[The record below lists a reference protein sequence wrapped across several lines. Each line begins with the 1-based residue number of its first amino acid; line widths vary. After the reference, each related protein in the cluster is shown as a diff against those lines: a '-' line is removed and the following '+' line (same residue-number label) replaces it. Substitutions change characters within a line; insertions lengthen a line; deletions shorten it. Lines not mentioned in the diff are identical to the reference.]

1 MADQEQFYSGSGIP
15 IKNIYTPEDIKDL
28 KYEKDIG
35 VAGQP
40 PFTRGVYPTMYRG
53 RLWTIRRFSGVA
65 TPEDTNKLYRDEM
78 AMGQTGFSM
87 AFDVP
92 TGYGLDSDHPQSW
105 ADVGGD
111 GVAVSSLDDME
122 VCWEG
127 IPIENYGTAIEAGTM
142 AGMPLTAMYYAL
154 AEKRGID
161 LKKLMGTT
169 LNDLTASS
177 TCANNIYQVAP
188 KAQLRMS
195 IDMIEWCTANVPKW
209 HPMCLDSYAYREQG
223 IDAIQ
228 ELGLILA
235 TGIQYIED
243 AKRRN
248 RVPLDQFVRRF
259 AFNMGIH
266 SDFFEE
272 ICKLRAGRRMWYR
285 IVKERYGID
294 DPRCWGFRVH
304 VQSAGCSHTTQE
316 PLNNLMRIGYQML
329 AAVLGGAQST
339 HANGYDE
346 GLCLPTEQ
354 AMLLS
359 IRTGQILQF
368 ETNVI
373 NTVDP
378 LGGSYFVESMTA
390 EIEKRTWDYI
400 KKIEDMGGIA
410 EAISK
415 GWVHKEYEQAMLEH
429 ERKMASGEIPVVGV
443 NMFRQEKEPYKV
455 PIFRPDPQSA
465 DRQIER
471 LKKLKAS
478 RDKSKVAA
486 ALQKLENVSRSDD
499 NMMPAVIEAVK
510 AYATVGEV
518 CDVWRN
524 VFGVWPPPMRI

>member
-15 IKNIYTPEDIKDL
+15 IKNLYTPEDIKDTNP
-28 KYEKDIG
+28 EKDIG
-35 VAGQP
+35 VAGHA

-65 TPEDTNKLYRDEM
+65 TPEDTNKLYKDEM

-92 TGYGLDSDHPQSW
+92 TGYGLDSDDPRAW

-111 GVAVSSLDDME
+111 GVAVSSLEDME
-122 VCWEG
+122 VCWDG
-127 IPIENYGTAIEAGTM
+127 IPIENFGTAIEASTM
-142 AGMPLTAMYYAL
+142 AGMPLTAMYCAM
-154 AEKRGID
+154 AENRGLD
-161 LKKLMGTT
+161 LQKLMGTT

-177 TCANNIYQVAP
+177 TCANNTFQVPP
-188 KAQLRMS
+188 KPQLRMS
-195 IDMIEWCTANVPKW
+195 TDMIEWCTENTPKW

-223 IDAIQ
+223 INAIQ

-248 RVPLDQFVRRF
+248 RVPLDQFIRRF

-272 ICKLRAGRRMWYR
+272 ICKLRAGRRMWYK
-285 IVKERYGID
+285 IVKERYGIEN
-294 DPRCWGFRVH
+294 PKCWGFRVH

-354 AMLLS
+354 SMLLS
-359 IRTGQILQF
+359 IRTGQILQY

-378 LGGSYFVESMTA
+378 LGGSYFVEALTN
-390 EIEKRTWDYI
+390 EIEKRTWEYI
-400 KKIEDMGGIA
+400 KNIEEMGGIA
-410 EAISK
+410 EAIHK
-415 GWVHKEYEQAMLEH
+415 GWVHKEYERAMLEH
-429 ERKMASGEIPVVGV
+429 ENKMASGDIPIVGV
-443 NMFRQEKEPYKV
+443 NIFRQEKEPYNV
-455 PIFRPDPQSA
+455 PIFRLDPQSA

-471 LKKLKAS
+471 LKKLKAG
-478 RDKSKVAA
+478 RDETKLAEG
-486 ALQKLENVSRSDD
+486 LQKLENVCRSDD

-518 CDVWRN
+518 CDVFRN
-524 VFGVWPPPMRI
+524 VFGIWTPPMRV

>member
-1 MADQEQFYSGSGIP
+1 
-15 IKNIYTPEDIKDL
+15 
-28 KYEKDIG
+28 
-35 VAGQP
+35 
-40 PFTRGVYPTMYRG
+40 
-53 RLWTIRRFSGVA
+53 
-65 TPEDTNKLYRDEM
+65 
-78 AMGQTGFSM
+78 
-87 AFDVP
+87 
-92 TGYGLDSDHPQSW
+92 
-105 ADVGGD
+105 
-111 GVAVSSLDDME
+111 
-122 VCWEG
+122 
-127 IPIENYGTAIEAGTM
+127 
-142 AGMPLTAMYYAL
+142 
-154 AEKRGID
+154 
-161 LKKLMGTT
+161 
-169 LNDLTASS
+169 
-177 TCANNIYQVAP
+177 
-188 KAQLRMS
+188 
-195 IDMIEWCTANVPKW
+195 MIEWCTANTSKW

-243 AKRRN
+243 EKRRN

-272 ICKLRAGRRMWYR
+272 ICKLRAGRRMWYK
-285 IVKERYGID
+285 IVKERYGIE
-294 DPRCWGFRVH
+294 DPKCWGFRVH
-304 VQSAGCSHTTQE
+304 VQSAGCTHTTQE

-346 GLCLPTEQ
+346 GLCLPTEES
-354 AMLLS
+354 MMLS
-359 IRTGQILQF
+359 IRTGQILQY

-378 LGGSYFVESMTA
+378 LGGSYFIEALTN

-400 KKIEDMGGIA
+400 KQIENMGGMA
-410 EAISK
+410 EAIHK
-415 GWVHKEYEQAMLEH
+415 GWVHKEYEEAMLEH
-429 ERKMASGEIPVVGV
+429 ERKMASGEIPIVGV
-443 NMFRQEKEPYKV
+443 NLFRQEKEPHKV

-478 RDKSKVAA
+478 RDQTKVSEG
-486 ALQKLENVSRSDD
+486 LQKLETVCKSDD

-518 CDVWRN
+518 CDVFRN
-524 VFGVWPPPMRI
+524 VFGVWHPPMRV